1 MDALVVTFR
10 EGIEAVLVI
19 GVMLAF
25 LKKSGRTALT
35 RPTLV
40 GAGVAVAFSVAVA
53 FALHSAG
60 LNADNP
66 LVEAVL
72 YLVASAGVV
81 TMVVWMLRTGSRM
94 KEGIESRVGGI
105 LGRDRGARGL
115 AFALFAFAFFMVVRE
130 GVETVLFLAALAV
143 GTTSG
148 WPTLVGALAGL
159 VLAVV
164 YGILFIRGSARLD
177 LRLFFRL
184 TAGVLVLLS
193 LKLLGGSIHEFEEAG
208 LIPMS
213 QTMAHIFDWIAT
225 STAIDWLFLVGL
237 SVPMITPWL
246 KKRSGSR
253 GTKPA
258 VQH

>member
-1 MDALVVTFR
+1 MDALIVTFR

-25 LKKSGRTALT
+25 LKKSGRVEFV
-35 RPTLV
+35 RPTLA
-40 GAGVAVAFSVAVA
+40 GAGVAVAFSVAIA

-60 LNADNP
+60 LNASNP
-66 LVEAVL
+66 LVEAIL
-72 YLVASAGVV
+72 YIVASVGVV
-81 TMVVWMLRTGSRM
+81 TMVVWMLRTGGRM

-105 LGRDRGARGL
+105 LGRDRGVRGIG
-115 AFALFAFAFFMVVRE
+115 FVLFAFAFFMVARE

-148 WPTLVGALAGL
+148 WPTLVGAVAG
-159 VLAVV
+159 VGLAVV
-164 YGILFIRGSARLD
+164 YGVLFIRGSARLD

-184 TAGVLVLLS
+184 TAGVLILLS

-213 QTMAHIFDWIAT
+213 QTMAHVFDWIAT

-237 SVPMITPWL
+237 TVPMITPWL
-246 KKRSGSR
+246 KRRSDPRGS
-253 GTKPA
+253 KPA